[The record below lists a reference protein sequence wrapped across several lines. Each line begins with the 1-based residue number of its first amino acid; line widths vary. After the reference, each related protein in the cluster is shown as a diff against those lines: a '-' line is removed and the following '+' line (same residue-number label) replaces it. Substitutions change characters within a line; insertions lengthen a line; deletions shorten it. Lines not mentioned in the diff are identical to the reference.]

1 MFFGFVAFVAAI
13 SALKS
18 ALQKKITHI
27 RPLQDDS

>member
-18 ALQKKITHI
+18 ALQKGNNSH
-27 RPLQDDS
+27 LASLG